1 MLTCNTKCLFSE
13 SPSAVKVVLA
23 VVNLAGRFGRHGYT
37 VFWRSA
43 GREERDATERRSG
56 SRRRLGRQNNAS
68 GCGPLPARVAL
79 LPLLPP
85 SAVCRTF
92 LLIYIYIGVKTL
104 Y

>member
-1 MLTCNTKCLFSE
+1 M
-13 SPSAVKVVLA
+13 VLA

-43 GREERDATERRSG
+43 GREERDATERRSE

-79 LPLLPP
+79 LPLPP
-85 SAVCRTF
+85 SLRGVPNLPAH
-92 LLIYIYIGVKTL
+92 IYIHRC
-104 Y
+104 